1 MRKVLGA
8 ATYVPQYGDIALIDG
23 YNWKIKESEI
33 ITKVPAI
40 QELRQELRGMEK
52 NYYEYRMRLEQLLNR
67 DESKLKEIRRRL
79 QKINKYMEE
88 NLNGL

>member
-1 MRKVLGA
+1 
-8 ATYVPQYGDIALIDG
+8 
-23 YNWKIKESEI
+23 
-33 ITKVPAI
+33 
-40 QELRQELRGMEK
+40 MEK